1 MAIREMQFQNC
12 ECKGGGAQWDKMQNF
27 VISEEDI
34 CLILFLIHSFLSEV
48 RLGSLTESIRPK
60 NG

>member
-27 VISEEDI
+27 VISEVYI
-34 CLILFLIHSFLSEV
+34 CLKLFLKHNFLIEGYTLLKIV
-48 RLGSLTESIRPK
+48 M
-60 NG
+60 